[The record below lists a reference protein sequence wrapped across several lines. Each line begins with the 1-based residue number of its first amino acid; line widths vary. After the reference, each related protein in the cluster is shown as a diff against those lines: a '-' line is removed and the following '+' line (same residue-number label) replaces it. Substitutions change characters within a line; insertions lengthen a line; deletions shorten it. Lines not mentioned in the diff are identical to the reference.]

1 MDRLA
6 AIDTATLDD
15 LARIKG
21 EEEALLARLDRL
33 EQRRGETSPAVFA
46 RIEADY
52 RGRLAELAEEARPL
66 KERAAHAFRDLAAVQ
81 EALTAELEAARLD
94 REEQEV
100 RHEVGELDDA
110 AFAARLAEVE
120 SALGERERALAEAE
134 ALRAR
139 FLGAVRDDAEL
150 ALAEPGSEPPPPLPE
165 PPLPAE
171 AAAPAPA
178 GVETLPAAEAEGITR
193 PFATPAPSF
202 PELPV
207 AAAAPESELEPEDDG
222 TVILPRRAPSGAIA
236 GSATAT
242 LMIPSARIVCQEPGY
257 EEEYLLGPSTL
268 VGRTFECQ
276 VRIPHAALSRR
287 HARIDLLP
295 DGAYALVDLGSEN
308 GTLVNGERVSEQRL
322 ADGDQLQLGTLRF
335 LFRVG

>member
-15 LARIKG
+15 LARIKE

-33 EQRRGETSPAVFA
+33 EQRRAETSPAVFA
-46 RIEADY
+46 RIEGDY

-66 KERAAHAFRDLAAVQ
+66 KERAAHAFRELAAVL
-81 EALTAELEAARLD
+81 ESLAAELEAARLD

-100 RHEVGELDDA
+100 RHEVGELDEA

-120 SALGERERALAEAE
+120 GALAEREGLLAEAE
-134 ALRAR
+134 ALRGR
-139 FLGAVRDDAEL
+139 FLAAVRDDAEL
-150 ALAEPGSEPPPPLPE
+150 EIPATATEPPPPLPE
-165 PPLPAE
+165 LAELAELPAPVPPPF
-171 AAAPAPA
+171 AA
-178 GVETLPAAEAEGITR
+178 GVETVPSAEGITR
-193 PFATPAPSF
+193 PFATPEP
-202 PELPV
+202 P
-207 AAAAPESELEPEDDG
+207 APEGAAEPEIEDDG
-222 TVILPRRAPSGAIA
+222 TVILPRRVAGGAIA
-236 GSATAT
+236 GSHTAT
-242 LMIPSARIVCQEPGY
+242 LMIPPARIVCQEPGY

-308 GTLVNGERVSEQRL
+308 GTLVNGERVSERRL
-322 ADGDQLQLGTLRF
+322 ANGDQLQLGTLCF